1 VRREGFVALTAAL
14 LLLLLAPA
22 IGLGQPASA
31 VGQSVG
37 VGGKVTDREGSPV
50 EGVHVVV
57 YDTNNA
63 VVGSAVTG
71 PSGRFLVPLT
81 TGTYTLKLSKPG
93 YVEKTVQFTVG
104 KGSFY
109 TELGT
114 IVLDYSVAI
123 SMPLASLSLPVLGV
137 ATLPVTLSNRGSSS
151 ENITLEL
158 ESNCSLSVGFYSGS
172 IQVNSLLLNPGDSQS
187 LTLKVK
193 APYMQSAACLVQLR
207 FTGNVVQK
215 RKLLVNVVNQPLSL
229 ISAQLTSIRVAPG
242 AVLQLPVR
250 ISNKLSDAFR
260 ARIALELPS
269 GWSGVVKD
277 AAGNVVDE
285 VYLGPGES
293 LQAHLMLS
301 VPRSAEAGAYAV
313 GLRLEGVD
321 PYFVD
326 SLRLSVGVAA
336 GARVLR
342 LSTAT
347 PHVDAYAGK
356 SAKYQVTVANLGDAD
371 CLAALNVTGL
381 PQGYRWTVTDAQGNT
396 MSQVYLP
403 AGGSATLTLSVS
415 VPPLAEPT
423 AISFKLVASAGS
435 SVDELP
441 LSLGVLGRYELS
453 FVTQNFYLEIA
464 PGSSGTFEL
473 QLRNTGYSSLTN
485 VAVTPAS
492 VPSGFTVSVDPPSV
506 LLLKPGDA
514 VTFTMT
520 VSAEATVDTGDYY
533 VTLVVKAD
541 QVDPVSRDLH
551 VYVKATASAAYYM
564 LALVAILVAAAI
576 IAYRRFGRR

>member
-1 VRREGFVALTAAL
+1 MGYEETIALTAL
-14 LLLLLAPA
+14 LLLLLAPVA
-22 IGLGQPASA
+22 GLSQPAPA

-37 VGGKVTDREGSPV
+37 VGGTVLNREGSPV
-50 EGVHVVV
+50 EGASVVV

-63 VVGSAVTG
+63 VVGSTVTG
-71 PSGRFLVPLT
+71 PSGRFLIPLT
-81 TGTYTLKLSKPG
+81 TGTYVLKLSKPG
-93 YVEKTVQFTVG
+93 YVEKTLQFAVG

-123 SMPLASLSLPVLGV
+123 SLPFASLSLPVLGV
-137 ATLPVTLSNRGSSS
+137 ATLPATLFNRGSSPES
-151 ENITLEL
+151 IALEV
-158 ESNCSLSVGFYSGS
+158 ESNCSLSVGFYSGGV
-172 IQVNSLLLNPGDSQS
+172 QVNSLLLNPGDSQS
-187 LTLKVK
+187 LTLRVK
-193 APYMQSAACLVQLR
+193 APYMQNATCLVRLR
-207 FTGNVVQK
+207 FTGNVAQE

-250 ISNKLSDAFR
+250 LSNKLSDAFR

-285 VYLGPGES
+285 ICLGPGEG
-293 LQAHLMLS
+293 LQAYLMLS
-301 VPRSAEAGAYAV
+301 VPRSAEAGTHAV
-313 GLRLEGVD
+313 VLRLEGVD

-326 SLRLSVGVAA
+326 SLKLSVEVAA
-336 GARVLR
+336 GAPVLR

-356 SAKYQVTVANLGDAD
+356 SAKYQVTIANLGDAD

-396 MSQVYLP
+396 LSQVYLP
-403 AGGSATLTLSVS
+403 AGGSAALALSVS

-423 AISFKLVASAGS
+423 AISFKLTASAGS
-435 SVDELP
+435 SVDEMP

-464 PGSSGTFEL
+464 PGSSGAFEL

-492 VPSGFTVSVDPPSV
+492 VPSGFTVNVDPPSV
-506 LLLKPGDA
+506 LLLKPGDTA
-514 VTFTMT
+514 TFTVT

-541 QVDPVSRDLH
+541 QVDPTSRNLH
-551 VYVKATASAAYYM
+551 VYVRATSGAAYYM
-564 LALVAILVAAAI
+564 LALVAILIAAAI
-576 IAYRRFGRR
+576 LFYRRFGRR

>member
-1 VRREGFVALTAAL
+1 MGYEETIALTVL
-14 LLLLLAPA
+14 LLLVLAPVA
-22 IGLGQPASA
+22 GSSQPAPA
-31 VGQSVG
+31 LGQSVG
-37 VGGKVTDREGSPV
+37 VGGTVLNREGSPV
-50 EGVHVVV
+50 EGVSVVV
-57 YDTNNA
+57 YDANNA
-63 VVGSAVTG
+63 VVGSAMTG

-93 YVEKTVQFTVG
+93 YIEKILQFAVG

-123 SMPLASLSLPVLGV
+123 SLPLASLSLPVLGV
-137 ATLPVTLSNRGSSS
+137 ATLPVTLSNKGGSP
-151 ENITLEL
+151 ENITLEV
-158 ESNCSLSVGFYSGS
+158 EDNCSLNVGFYSGGV
-172 IQVNSLLLNPGDSQS
+172 QVTSLFLNPSDSQS

-193 APYMQSAACLVQLR
+193 APFMQNATCLVRLR
-207 FTGNVVQK
+207 FAGNVVQE

-242 AVLQLPVR
+242 AVLQLPAR
-250 ISNKLSDAFR
+250 LSNKLSDAFR

-269 GWSGVVKD
+269 GWSGMVKD
-277 AAGNVVDE
+277 AAGNVVEE
-285 VYLGPGES
+285 VYLNPGES
-293 LQAHLMLS
+293 LQAYLLLS
-301 VPRSAEAGAYAV
+301 VPRSTEAGTYAV
-313 GLRLEGVD
+313 NLRLEGVD

-326 SLRLSVGVAA
+326 SLRLTVGVAS
-336 GARVLR
+336 GAPVLR
-342 LSTAT
+342 LSTST

-356 SAKYQVTVANLGDAD
+356 SAKYQMVIANLGDAD

-415 VPPLAEPT
+415 VPPLAEPS
-423 AISFKLVASAGS
+423 AISFRLTASAGS
-435 SVDELP
+435 SADELP

-453 FVTQNFYLEIA
+453 FVTRNFYLEIT
-464 PGSSGTFEL
+464 PGTSGTFEL

-492 VPSGFTVSVDPPSV
+492 VPSGFTASVDPPNI
-506 LLLKPGDA
+506 LLLKPGDTA
-514 VTFTMT
+514 TFTVT
-520 VSAEATVDTGDYY
+520 VTTEATIDAGDYY
-533 VTLVVKAD
+533 VTLVVRAD
-541 QVDPVSRDLH
+541 QVDPTSRDLH
-551 VYVKATASAAYYM
+551 VYVRAASSTAYYM
-564 LALVAILVAAAI
+564 LALVAILIVAAVL
-576 IAYRRFGRR
+576 AYRRFGRR

>member
-1 VRREGFVALTAAL
+1 MVCNKAIASTAL
-14 LLLLLAPA
+14 LLLLLTPIA
-22 IGLGQPASA
+22 GLSQPPPA

-37 VGGKVTDREGSPV
+37 VGGAVVNREGSPI
-50 EGVHVVV
+50 EGVSVVV
-57 YDTNNA
+57 YDTNNN

-93 YVEKTVQFTVG
+93 YVDKTVQFTVG

-123 SMPLASLSLPVLGV
+123 SLPLASLSLPVLGV
-137 ATLPVTLSNRGSSS
+137 ATVPVTVSNRGSSP
-151 ENITLEL
+151 ENITLEIGG
-158 ESNCSLSVGFYSGS
+158 NCSLSVGLYSGS
-172 IQVNSLLLNPGDSQS
+172 VQVGSLLLNPGDTQS
-187 LTLKVK
+187 LTLKVET
-193 APYMQSAACLVQLR
+193 PYMQNATCLVQLR
-207 FTGNVVQK
+207 FFGSVVQE

-229 ISAQLTSIRVAPG
+229 ISAQLTSVRVAPG

-260 ARIALELPS
+260 ARIALELPG

-285 VYLGPGES
+285 VYLNPGENI
-293 LQAHLMLS
+293 QAYLMLS
-301 VPRSAEAGAYAV
+301 VPRGAGAGTYAV
-313 GLRLEGVD
+313 NLRLEGVD
-321 PYFVD
+321 PYFLD
-326 SLRLSVGVAA
+326 SLRLTVGVAS
-336 GARVLR
+336 GAPVLR
-342 LSTAT
+342 LSTST

-356 SAKYQVTVANLGDAD
+356 SAKYQVVIANLGDAD

-381 PQGYRWTVTDAQGNT
+381 PQGYRWTITDAQGNT
-396 MSQVYLP
+396 LSQVYLP
-403 AGGSATLTLSVS
+403 AGGSATLVLSAS

-423 AISFKLVASAGS
+423 AISFKLTASAGS
-435 SVDELP
+435 SADELP

-453 FVTQNFYLEIA
+453 FVTQNFYLEIT
-464 PGSSGTFEL
+464 PGSSGAFEL

-485 VAVTPAS
+485 VAVTPVS
-492 VPSGFTVSVDPPSV
+492 VPSGFTVDVNPPNV
-506 LLLKPGDA
+506 LLLKPSDTA
-514 VTFTMT
+514 TFTVT
-520 VSAEATVDTGDYY
+520 LSTQATVDAGDYY

-541 QVDPVSRDLH
+541 QLDPASRDLH
-551 VYVKATASAAYYM
+551 VYVRAASSTAYYM
-564 LALVAILVAAAI
+564 LALVAILIVAAVL
-576 IAYRRFGRR
+576 AYRRFGRR